1 MGRVPL
7 PADERRLA
15 RRLDV
20 GRRVRAARLR
30 ANLSQG
36 DLAQLAGLDIKT
48 VNRIE
53 NGLTSPVLD
62 HLLDIADALGVPPAV
77 LMPGGPEPG

>member
-1 MGRVPL
+1 MPL